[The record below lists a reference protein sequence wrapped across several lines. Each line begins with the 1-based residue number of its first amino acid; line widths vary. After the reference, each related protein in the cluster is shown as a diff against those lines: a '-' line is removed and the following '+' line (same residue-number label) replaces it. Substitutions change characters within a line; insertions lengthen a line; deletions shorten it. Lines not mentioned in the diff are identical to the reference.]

1 MVSPGRAVSRVETMF
16 GAAENVF
23 VLLHQLQGTLIA
35 GLVVI
40 LEIATD
46 SFTEN
51 MSSSLK
57 KLFF

>member
-1 MVSPGRAVSRVETMF
+1 MF

-40 LEIATD
+40 LEIASDNITENVVF
-46 SFTEN
+46 FTEEI
-51 MSSSLK
+51 
-57 KLFF
+57 LF